1 MARMA
6 KGGTTIIYGYT
17 LPARGKTNDRT
28 YLNMFYNI
36 NREEIENQVKKFNRG
51 IPEESQLTGKEW
63 LERQVIKAKRNGEKG
78 LKNIFTNL
86 VTNKLAVK
94 TSHFVNN
101 FIKGLSEHW
110 KDEWNAFME
119 VLKSEGESF
128 DPTKFRYTGDG
139 AYSYITNKFTP
150 ITISFRNSPERVD
163 IYVKGERIS

>member
-1 MARMA
+1 MARVA

-17 LPARGKTNDRT
+17 IPARGKTNDRT

-36 NREEIENQVKKFNRG
+36 NKTEIDNEVKKINRG
-51 IPEESQLTGKEW
+51 ISEESQLTGKEW
-63 LERQVIKAKRNGEKG
+63 LERQAKKAKRNGEKG
-78 LKNIFTNL
+78 LKSILTNL

-101 FIKGLSEHW
+101 FIKGLSENWH
-110 KDEWNAFME
+110 DEWNAFME

-128 DPTKFRYTGDG
+128 DPAKFRYTGDG
-139 AYSYITNKFTP
+139 AYSYITNNFTP
-150 ITISFRNSPERVD
+150 ITIGFRNSPESVD